1 MKEIKINNE
10 LKISKNSRPLII
22 AEVSANHCGS
32 KKKFLKHIL
41 AAKKCGADLVKI
53 QTYETDDMLIN
64 KNFIIKKGLWK
75 NNNIWKLYQKAQ
87 TPYNWHHDAFKLAKK
102 NDIELFS
109 TPFSIKSLN
118 FLKNFKPNL
127 YKISSFELTDYNLVN
142 EIAKLKKPIILST
155 GLANINEIN
164 NALKIIRK
172 HHNKIIL
179 MYCVSSYPAKLEEI
193 NFNKIELLKKKTGV
207 SNVGFSD
214 HTIGLSAAIA
224 SISHGAR
231 IVEKHFKLNGK
242 NQSPDQIFSI
252 NENQVKNLRLEFD
265 NLNKIYSKTLNLET
279 KNSLF
284 FRRSIYAISDIKK
297 NEKFS
302 KKNIA
307 CYRPFIGL
315 CASNYLNLIGK
326 KSNKN
331 IKKNEVLKK
340 EYINVKNQK

>member
-1 MKEIKINNE
+1 MREIKINNK
-10 LKISKNSRPLII
+10 LKISENSRPLII

-41 AAKKCGADLVKI
+41 AAKRCGADLVKI
-53 QTYETDDMLIN
+53 QTYEADDMLIN
-64 KNFIIKKGLWK
+64 KNFVIKKGLWK
-75 NNNIWKLYQKAQ
+75 NNNLWKLYQKAQ
-87 TPYNWHHDAFKLAKK
+87 TPYNWHFDAFNLAKK
-102 NDIELFS
+102 NNIELFS

-118 FLKNFKPNL
+118 FLKKFKPNL

-172 HHNKIIL
+172 WHNKVIL

-193 NFNKIELLKKKTGV
+193 TFNKIDLLRKQTKV
-207 SNVGFSD
+207 SNIGFSD
-214 HTIGLSAAIA
+214 HSIGLSAAIA

-252 NENQVKNLRLEFD
+252 NENEIKKLSL
-265 NLNKIYSKTLNLET
+265 SG
-279 KNSLF
+279 SLF
-284 FRRSIYAISDIKK
+284 
-297 NEKFS
+297 
-302 KKNIA
+302 
-307 CYRPFIGL
+307 
-315 CASNYLNLIGK
+315 
-326 KSNKN
+326 N
-331 IKKNEVLKK
+331 IKT
-340 EYINVKNQK
+340 NVKGMISKPFYIKI